1 MFLTDKYDSIE
12 NLKSFKNK
20 ISVIGAQRDEILPIK
35 HAVNLYNALP
45 EGRKRMWI
53 IKGAG
58 HNNWPMYA
66 DKSLWKEM
74 TDFVRINKP

>member
-1 MFLTDKYDSIE
+1 LTDKYDSIE
-12 NLKSFKNK
+12 NLKSFRKK
-20 ISVIGAQRDEILPIK
+20 ISVIGAEHDEILPIK

-58 HNNWPMYA
+58 HNDWPMHA
-66 DKSLWKEM
+66 DASLFKEM